1 MGNGPQGKGKGIA
14 SRPTNPHGIQPS
26 QRIGRGNQTD
36 GPPLEERP
44 RSEPIDRGKGEPWG
58 KGRGK
63 ATKPSNLHDNHPS
76 RGMGRDNRAG
86 GGGPDGGEGGGG
98 PDGGGGGRCL
108 IPYRSHTEEP
118 KRQPCPGSPLLNPP
132 TIHGTSPHWANWC
145 SLLDHWTQG
154 FSQWSYTRSKQSH
167 PTPQAAWAQWQQNR
181 RQQSNADQP
190 RNPTR
195 NRTITRMVALQ
206 KAYRQHPKRCMAMLR
221 KTPPPTRCN
230 IPIATVTD
238 FFLTKQRAAD
248 TGTPIGPPPTQMWQN
263 ASPTDLLETPITSNE
278 IRDTLKRTNSNSAP
292 GPDHLSYTAWKKL
305 DPKYDI
311 ITAILNTCRVNTKIP
326 PSWKGS
332 NTILIHKGNDTNNLD
347 NWKPI
352 ALQNTLYKMYASII
366 ARRMSNRAT
375 TNEILSNSQKGF
387 LPVEGCFEHGFV
399 LKSILQDSR
408 RNRKAA
414 CVAWV
419 DLKDAFGSVPH
430 HVLFE
435 TLRLTGLRGATLAVI
450 QDIYSGASTSV
461 RTASTTSDPIPCRRG
476 VKQGCPLSPIL
487 FDLVIEVVIRAM
499 EEVPR
504 AGYQIAHT
512 NIKTLTYADDLCA
525 FASSPSIIQQMLAR
539 AQEEAAWAG
548 LTFNPRKCAAL
559 TMVRGGGIRQ
569 RVDRPQLKIA
579 GELIPTLPWEGLY
592 EYLGCKQGADPKP
605 DLTQAAKEYLDD
617 CKTILESDLTDW
629 Q

>member
-1 MGNGPQGKGKGIA
+1 MRTDRERSSSPLNNWEEWGMGPKGKGKGIA
-14 SRPTNPHGIQPS
+14 SRPTNPHGNQPS
-26 QRIGRGNQTD
+26 QRTGRGNQTD
-36 GPPLEERP
+36 GPPLGERP
-44 RSEPIDRGKGEPWG
+44 RSEPIDRGKGEPRG

-63 ATKPSNLHDNHPS
+63 ATRPSNLHDNHPS

-86 GGGPDGGEGGGG
+86 GSGPDGGEGGGG
-98 PDGGGGGRCL
+98 PDGGGGWGGGASSPTGPILMNPDDNHAPAALFSTLQPYTGRRL
-108 IPYRSHTEEP
+108 TD
-118 KRQPCPGSPLLNPP
+118 QD
-132 TIHGTSPHWANWC
+132 WANWC

-181 RQQSNADQP
+181 RQQPNADLP

-248 TGTPIGPPPTQMWQN
+248 TGTSIGPPPTQMWQD

-278 IRDTLKRTNSNSAP
+278 IQDTLKRTNSNSAP
-292 GPDHLSYTAWKKL
+292 GPDHLSYTVWKKL

-311 ITAILNTCRVNTKIP
+311 ITAILNTCRVNIKIP

-332 NTILIHKGNDTNNLD
+332 NTILIYKGNDTNNLD
-347 NWKPI
+347 NWRPI
-352 ALQNTLYKMYASII
+352 ALQNTLYKVYASII
-366 ARRMSNRAT
+366 ARRMSNWAT

-414 CVAWV
+414 CVAWL

-539 AQEEAAWAG
+539 AQEAAAWAG

-579 GELIPTLPWEGLY
+579 GELIPTLPWEASTNTLAANR
-592 EYLGCKQGADPKP
+592 EQTPN
-605 DLTQAAKEYLDD
+605 LT
-617 CKTILESDLTDW
+617 
-629 Q
+629 